1 MSPHYHAIL
10 WIDHREAKIFR
21 FSATDVT
28 PLVVESHATGWH
40 SHHKANTT
48 GSAHRGVDT
57 EFFGRVVAA
66 LADVGALLITGPST
80 ARLELKNYIVEHS
93 PALATRISGV
103 EALDHPRDTELLA
116 LARKFFKADDRTRP
130 QIDSR

>member
-28 PLVVESHATGWH
+28 PMVVDSHATGRH

-48 GSAHRGVDT
+48 GSGHRGVDT

-66 LADVGALLITGPST
+66 LADVGALLIAGPST
-80 ARLELKNYIVEHS
+80 AKLELKNYIAEHA
-93 PALATRISGV
+93 PALAERVSGI
-103 EALDHPRDTELLA
+103 EALDHPGDAALLA
-116 LARKFFKADDRTRP
+116 LARRFFKADDRMHA
-130 QIDSR
+130 QL